1 MAQTMEFWTLLKL
14 TQEHI
19 SKNYSAALTDNSKL
33 SQLKAYIDK
42 FLRDNDYKVENL
54 TTKELIDKLY
64 CEMAEYSVLTPYL
77 GSPDL
82 EEINVNAWDDIA
94 LTLLDGTIVKTKE
107 HFHSP
112 QHSVDI
118 IKRLLH
124 HSGMIIDNAT
134 PMSQGHLPG
143 NTRITALKNPLVD
156 EESGASVSIRL
167 LHPQRVTLDKLIET
181 EFATKEM
188 VDFLCMCIRYGV
200 PFVVAGATS
209 SGKTTLLNAIMT
221 SIPDNKRVFT
231 IESGSRELSLVKRE
245 NDNVINNVVH
255 TLSRPSDNPAYDIT
269 QEDLVVASLRFNPDI
284 VCVGE
289 MRDVECYSAVEAS
302 LTGHTVVS
310 TVHAGPAS
318 AAHMRIALLCQ
329 KRFPINFQTSLM
341 QAGQA
346 FPVVVYTHKLE
357 NNSRKCMDISEC
369 IINSMGERE
378 YNCLYNY
385 QITKNTIER
394 GEFVIEGEFKK
405 PNIMSDNL
413 KSRLIQY
420 SFLTAERTVFN
431 SLLTIRTSVSFA
443 TIGRSVSFNVLS
455 S

>member
-1 MAQTMEFWTLLKL
+1 MARQVNFWDLLKM
-14 TQEHI
+14 TQEYVSSH
-19 SKNYSAALTDNSKL
+19 YAAALTDKNKL
-33 SQLKAYIDK
+33 SQLKSYIDK
-42 FLRDNDYKVENL
+42 YLRDNDFKVDGMD
-54 TTKELIDKLY
+54 TKELIDKLY
-64 CEMAEYSVLTPYL
+64 CEMAQYSILTPYL

-82 EEINVNAWDDIA
+82 EEININGWDDIA
-94 LTLLDGTIVKTKE
+94 LTLLDGTIVKLNE

-112 QHSVDI
+112 QHAVDI

-143 NTRITALKNPLVD
+143 NTRITALKDPIVD
-156 EESGASVSIRL
+156 EDRGVAVSIRL
-167 LHPQRVTLDKLIET
+167 LHPQRVTLDRLVDT
-181 EFATKEM
+181 GFATQEM

-209 SGKTTLLNAIMT
+209 SGKTTLLNAIMS

-231 IESGSRELSLVKRE
+231 IESGSRELSLVRRNEDGK
-245 NDNVINNVVH
+245 VVNNAVH

-310 TVHAGPAS
+310 TVHAGPGA

-346 FPVVVYTHKLE
+346 FPIVVYSHKLE

-369 IINSMGERE
+369 IINAAGERE

-385 QITKNTIER
+385 EITKNIIENDQ
-394 GEFVIEGEFKK
+394 FVIEGHFCK
-405 PNIMSDNL
+405 PNLMSDNL
-413 KSRLIQY
+413 RRRLVQY
-420 SFLTAERTVFN
+420 GVPQNKLNRFLKGEDE
-431 SLLTIRTSVSFA
+431 S
-443 TIGRSVSFNVLS
+443 
-455 S
+455 